1 MIATRHGAAG
11 MWTFAFGEER
21 GNRFVID
28 DDGNYVQDIDYAP
41 FGEPT
46 STGAQPGSAAYS
58 NDQWN
63 GGDALTTLGVSQLG
77 ARSTTGHRP
86 VLEPRS
92 IVDPANRDNDQP
104 VCVRGQ

>member
-1 MIATRHGAAG
+1 MRHDRRYGALIAWRDETVGGTPVSTLTRTIPGPNGMIATRHGAAG

-46 STGAQPGSAAYS
+46 STGAQPGTRRTATISGTAA
-58 NDQWN
+58 
-63 GGDALTTLGVSQLG
+63 T
-77 ARSTTGHRP
+77 R
-86 VLEPRS
+86 
-92 IVDPANRDNDQP
+92 
-104 VCVRGQ
+104 